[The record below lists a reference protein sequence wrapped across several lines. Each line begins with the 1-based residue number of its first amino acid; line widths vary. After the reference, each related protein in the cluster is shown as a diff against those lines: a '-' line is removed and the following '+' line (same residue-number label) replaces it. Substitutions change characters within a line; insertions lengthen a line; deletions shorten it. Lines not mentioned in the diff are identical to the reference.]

1 MIFCD
6 VNTNE
11 CLEGGCVSWSC
22 RSFFLD
28 FAKRKKNIVG
38 GRSTCISRLINL
50 RMTIY
55 QYNFLLRELGINL
68 AYNPN
73 SPKLSRSLFNLQ
85 FPEIVYYTEMLINF
99 LEPFEIFAYD
109 IVSLNTYA

>member
-38 GRSTCISRLINL
+38 GRSTCIFRLIDL
-50 RMTIY
+50 RMMFY
-55 QYNFLLRELGINL
+55 HYHFLLRELEINL
-68 AYNPN
+68 AYHPN
-73 SPKLSRSLFNLQ
+73 SPKLSPSLFNLQ
-85 FPEIVYYTEMLINF
+85 FPEIVNYTEMLKHF
-99 LEPFEIFAYD
+99 LEPFVIFTYD